1 MKFPWQK
8 KPQKKQKVVTKTDF
22 KTVILKHCKNTDS
35 LAKFFMI
42 LVFVVLAAFVFPSE
56 KAIIFSNFVVGSP
69 APKEVISPV
78 TFTIRK
84 SEQEVKRDRENSK
97 KNILPIFDRLK
108 NVEEQAFSQYD
119 TLFAL
124 VRQVRKINSDYW
136 QTKEEVERFFKKN
149 AESIPDSSLRKSA
162 FFDSLKKEMASDTL
176 KFFFLKNQINERFN
190 LVLDKKWDKI
200 VGRFDFPLETVPKQ
214 EFRNFELTL
223 RHLLSVIFEKG
234 VVAFKDEIQEIKVV
248 DEGKVIQKSSKEISS
263 ISDKTQFIREKNIE
277 IKDNYIK
284 DTELR
289 SVGLNILSNLLRPN
303 LVFNES
309 KTKFEKELVA
319 SKVPIYTGF
328 VIKDEK
334 IADAHEI
341 ITQEIKNKLTS
352 LELKIAETNLKAEG
366 YSSFSSFLGQIVIV
380 SFVLGLFLIFLF
392 YYIKKVW
399 YNQKKFSLSLILL
412 FLPILMIYIV
422 YSFFPNEDITYLIP
436 VALSPML
443 LTMLICSR
451 TGFVGAVVSAIFIS
465 AMSGM
470 NFQLFL
476 TSTIT
481 GILSVFLMRQIS
493 HRNQIFFTSILLPLV
508 YCLVIWSLH
517 SITFSNLKT
526 NEFVYASINGFLS
539 PILAFGLLYFFEK
552 AFKIITDITLLEL
565 SDLNRPILR
574 ELSIRAPGTFNHTI
588 GVANLSRA
596 GAEAIGANA
605 LLTTVGCYYHDIGK
619 MLKPEYFTENQLDG
633 KNRHDEL
640 KPRMSALVITEHVK
654 EGIRMAKELKLPQEI
669 IDFIP
674 QHHGTTAIQ
683 FFYKKA
689 IEEEGD
695 KVNID
700 DFRYPGPK
708 PQSKETGIVMIADAA
723 QASTQSIKNP
733 TPQKVKNMIKAITDQ
748 KFNSGQFDECDLTL
762 KELTKIQ
769 EAFLPIVAGSLH
781 TRIEYPGQEKMLKGE
796 AVNEN
801 EPNQKKIKT
810 NLKKEKTEENKEND
824 AEQN

>member
-8 KPQKKQKVVTKTDF
+8 KPQKKQKVATKTDF
-22 KTVILKHCKNTDS
+22 KTVLLKPFKDS
-35 LAKFFMI
+35 DSVAKIIMV
-42 LVFVVLAAFVFPSE
+42 LVFIVLAAFIFPSE
-56 KAIIFSNFVVGSP
+56 KAIIFSDFVVGSP

-84 SEQEVKRDRENSK
+84 SEQEVQKDRENSQ

-108 NVEEQAFSQYD
+108 NVEERAYSQYD
-119 TLFAL
+119 TLFAFI
-124 VRQVRKINSDYW
+124 RQVRTINSDYW
-136 QTKEEVERFFKKN
+136 QTKEEAEIFLQKN
-149 AESIPDSSLRKSA
+149 AESMSDSSLRKSA
-162 FFDSLKKEMASDTL
+162 FLDSLQKEMASDTL
-176 KFFFLKNQINERFN
+176 KVFFLKNQINERFN
-190 LVLDKKWDKI
+190 LVLDRKWDKI
-200 VGRFDFPLETVPKQ
+200 VGRFDIPLETVPKQ

-223 RHLLSVIFEKG
+223 RHLLSVLFDKG

-248 DEGKVIQKSSKEISS
+248 DDGNVIQKSSQEISS
-263 ISDKTQFIREKNIE
+263 ISDKAQFIREKNIE
-277 IKDNYIK
+277 LKDNYIK

-289 SVGLNILSNLLRPN
+289 SVGLNILSNLLKPN
-303 LVFNES
+303 LVFNEN
-309 KTKFEKELVA
+309 KTKSEKELVA

-334 IADAHEI
+334 IVDAHEI
-341 ITQEIKNKLTS
+341 ITQEVKNKLTS

-366 YSSFSSFLGQIVIV
+366 YSSFSSFLGQVVIV
-380 SFVLGLFLIFLF
+380 SFVLGLFLVFLF
-392 YYIKKVW
+392 YYTKKIW

-412 FLPILMIYIV
+412 FLPILMIYV
-422 YSFFPNEDITYLIP
+422 TDSFFPNEDINYLIP

-443 LTMLICSR
+443 LTMLVGSR
-451 TGFVGAVVSAIFIS
+451 IGFVGAIVSAIFVAS
-465 AMSGM
+465 MNGM
-470 NFQLFL
+470 DFQLFL
-476 TSTIT
+476 TSAIT

-654 EGIRMAKELKLPQEI
+654 EGIKMARELKLPQEI

-689 IEEEGD
+689 VEEEGD
-695 KVNID
+695 NVSID

-708 PQSKETGIVMIADAA
+708 PQTKETGIVMIADAA
-723 QASTQSIKNP
+723 QAATQSIKNP

-796 AVNEN
+796 AVNET
-801 EPNQKKIKT
+801 ELRQKDIKITSKEE
-810 NLKKEKTEENKEND
+810 KKEKD
-824 AEQN
+824 AGQN